1 MTPAAKAPRGAA
13 SRTAKAGDD
22 AVMEGPAAKT
32 QPQLN
37 GGLGRRLVLVGE
49 DSWRRAVKALLEQD
63 GRRVKIVAEF
73 DPYADQE
80 AVARMPQA
88 DVALV
93 DAEPEA
99 ALGVLSLARDLQ
111 VKERGIAVV
120 LVVESLRRDHVSMF
134 TPYLGNWSMI
144 TRESCE
150 NRARLT
156 TVIESAARGIA
167 WADWVIDRRLKELQ
181 AVDSRGSKAIASYEA

>member
-13 SRTAKAGDD
+13 SRTAKVGDD
-22 AVMEGPAAKT
+22 AVMEEPAAKT

-37 GGLGRRLVLVGE
+37 GSLGRRLVLVGE
-49 DSWRRAVKALLEQD
+49 DSWRRAVKALLQQD
-63 GRRVKIVAEF
+63 GGRVKIVAEF

-93 DAEPEA
+93 DAEPAA